1 MTEIEDIDFSS
12 SANKLAE
19 NAINR
24 IFSVLGK
31 AGKTQWSKLK
41 NRRDGAFS
49 EYIQRRT
56 DSVRQI
62 KNIVYAQ
69 PVDIEKLFINVG
81 LSRAERDVRFSLFR
95 RYCFLSSRRIVI
107 SATAG
112 AGKSFLL
119 KQIFVSALEQSSHT
133 SMFPIF
139 IECRKLS
146 GSEVSDIEIAMENEV
161 MASSPG
167 TISEQVQLLA
177 KAGTLLVFLDGL
189 DELEP
194 SARNATG
201 RSIQRF
207 LRKYPKNSIVATSR
221 KDTEVEHWEQ
231 FEVFEI
237 QPLSQPQVIELVQKL
252 DFEPQIKNEFI
263 NEVKSSLFELHY
275 SFLSSPLL
283 ATIMLITFGEHGTIS
298 SKRSQFYYDAYTA
311 LYQSHDLRKGGY
323 KRKRYTT
330 LDREEFFQVFCH
342 FCVRTYLLSEFSF
355 KEDELI
361 IKFRKSLDTTQQD
374 VSAEAFLQDLL
385 ISVCLLVRDGTR
397 IEFSH
402 RSFQEF
408 FAASF
413 ISRLET
419 ENALMILDLASRRS
433 DTDQV
438 IELVRELNPRLVE
451 SLWIGPYLEQ
461 FDIEFSIDDRAKVVN
476 FIHGIVEYKINDQG
490 DVLEF
495 QKNRFL
501 DIIRVIETILQVTEG
516 TASFQRIRDI
526 CGALAEDKERL
537 ARFYSKGIMDF
548 EVFLRPLDSAEQSIQ
563 ADLMEAGK
571 SLRKFLRF
579 ARGNLRERH
588 RMLDFEINDIIESL
602 E

>member
-1 MTEIEDIDFSS
+1 MTDIEDIDFSS

-19 NAINR
+19 NAINK

-81 LSRAERDVRFSLFR
+81 LSREKRDVRFSLFR

-146 GSEVSDIEIAMENEV
+146 GDEVSDIEIAMENEV

-252 DFEPQIKNEFI
+252 DFEPQIKSEFI
-263 NEVKSSLFELHY
+263 NEVNSSLFDLHY

-283 ATIMLITFGEHGTIS
+283 ATIMLITYGEHGAIS

-461 FDIEFSIDDRAKVVN
+461 FDIEFSVDDHAKVVN

-526 CGALAEDKERL
+526 CGALAGDKEGL
-537 ARFYSKGIMDF
+537 DRFYSKGIMDF
-548 EVFLRPLDSAEQSIQ
+548 EVFLRPLDSAERSIQ

-579 ARGNLRERH
+579 ARGNLREKH